1 MEKICNVCKQSK
13 PLDAFSIMSKAKDGR
28 QSKCKSCTSIYMRDR
43 LANPEKNKEIN
54 EKRRIFLKEN
64 AERLKADQKIS
75 YEKNREKRLAYQ
87 KRRMEDPVTRA
98 ETYKKRLAWKYKKLK
113 TDKFFHLKFSVSSL
127 IRVGLFNRGYG
138 KKTRTA
144 TILGCTW
151 EEFHLH
157 IERQFQ
163 KCMTWEN
170 RDLWHIDH
178 IIPLAT
184 AACEDDIIRLNHFT
198 NLRPLWAE
206 ENQRKSARL
215 EHLL

>member
-1 MEKICNVCKQSK
+1 MKICQTCKKEVSKNLFSKQS
-13 PLDAFSIMSKAKDGR
+13 SAKDGL
-28 QSKCKSCTSIYMRDR
+28 QAKCKPCTNEYMKKR
-43 LANPEKNKEIN
+43 LIEKGEEIN
-54 EKRRIFLKEN
+54 EKRKQKYNEN
-64 AERLKADQKIS
+64 LEKYRLQARSS
-75 YEKNREKRLAYQ
+75 YEKHREKRIAGVAKYFEKNEQ
-87 KRRMEDPVTRA
+87 KIRKYRKE
-98 ETYKKRLAWKYKKLK
+98 YKLNRLK

-163 KCMTWEN
+163 EGMTWQN
-170 RDLWHIDH
+170 RNLWHIDH
-178 IIPLAT
+178 IIPSAT